1 MLWLLLVALDLLS
14 QGQSAFQAGDFVR
27 AESLFRQHL
36 QTHPQSAEAMSNLAA
51 IHSRRGEFPQ
61 AVSLYQKA
69 LKANAKL
76 TQIHFNLGVAQL
88 RATQYMDAIA
98 SLRAFLKSYPN
109 DPRAR
114 ELLGICLVETGAF
127 KEAIGQL
134 ESIRKSA
141 SQPSTAFSLAYAYTR
156 AGDADQARVLL
167 ASLEA
172 HPAQARLVEGLIEF
186 RRERYGEAKLLF
198 EQALQSEPNSA
209 PAHAALGR
217 LFLFQNQDALAIPH
231 LEKAV
236 RFAPHDS
243 ESCYQLGVLYDRN
256 NRQNEAKQ
264 LFERSLQLRPSN
276 PGPLYALAKID
287 LRENRPAEAA
297 RRLEQA
303 VRYAPEADAIHLL
316 LGRAYQA
323 SGQAAQ
329 AKAAFAE
336 VRRLQQSRLQK
347 QQQDLDSQ
355 LVLDP
360 P

>member
-1 MLWLLLVALDLLS
+1 MVWLLLLALDLLS

-27 AESLFRQHL
+27 AESLFREYL

-69 LKANAKL
+69 LKANPKL
-76 TQIHFNLGVAQL
+76 SQIHFNLGVAQL
-88 RATQYMDAIA
+88 RATQYPDAIA

-109 DPRAR
+109 EPRAR
-114 ELLGICLVETGAF
+114 ELLGVCLVETGAF
-127 KEAIGQL
+127 KEAIAQL
-134 ESIRKSA
+134 EPVRKSA
-141 SQPSTAFSLAYAYTR
+141 PFSLAYAYSR
-156 AGDADQARVLL
+156 AGEPDKAQLML
-167 ASLEA
+167 AELES

-186 RRERYGEAKLLF
+186 RRERYGEAKLLY
-198 EQALQSEPNSA
+198 EQALQNEPNSA

-217 LFLFQNQDALAIPH
+217 LYLFQNQDPLAIGH
-231 LEKAV
+231 LEQAV
-236 RFAPHDS
+236 RLAPHDS
-243 ESCYQLGVLYDRN
+243 ESCYHLGVLYDRD

-264 LFERSLQLRPSN
+264 LFERSLQLRPAN

-287 LRENRPAEAA
+287 LRENQPARAVK
-297 RRLEQA
+297 RLEQA
-303 VRYAPEADAIHLL
+303 VRLVPEADAIHLL

-323 SGQAAQ
+323 SGQAAL

-336 VRRLQQSRLQK
+336 VRRLQQSRLAR